1 MMVALLILWLVV
13 IHFDAVSS
21 SSVNQNVSFSPSR
34 LHSNLQFHL
43 HVDTQQLQ
51 CFFTAPSIL
60 PPRNLL
66 GSETQP
72 PAPGAGVFIPTT
84 QSQKMGEGGIEL
96 LKAEED
102 KHGGVVVNVEV
113 EDPIEPLNFGSWL
126 QASIS
131 NWSQQG
137 KKGVWVKLPI
147 KHSNLVDTA
156 VKAGFRYHHAEPD
169 HLMLVFWIP
178 HSPDTLPQNASH
190 RVGIGAF
197 VINNNREMLVV
208 QETGGRF
215 KGTGIWKMP
224 TGTVNEGE
232 DICAAA
238 IREVKEETG
247 IETEFVEIL
256 AFRQSHKSFFQ
267 KSDMFFV
274 SMLRPLSFDIHSQD
288 SEIVASKWMPIEE
301 YAAQSFVQE
310 HDLFRFIAEICLSK
324 LDGKYTGF
332 SNLLT
337 TTSSGKNTYLYF
349 NGHDAS
355 NLVDSK
361 NQQA

>member
-21 SSVNQNVSFSPSR
+21 SSVHQNVSFSSSP

-66 GSETQP
+66 GSEPQP

-113 EDPIEPLNFGSWL
+113 EDPIEPLNFSSWL

-137 KKGVWVKLPI
+137 KKGVWIKLPI

-169 HLMLVFWIP
+169 HLMLVYWIP
-178 HSPDTLPQNASH
+178 HSPDTIPQNASH

-197 VINNNREMLVV
+197 VINNNR
-208 QETGGRF
+208 
-215 KGTGIWKMP
+215 
-224 TGTVNEGE
+224 EGE

-267 KSDMFFV
+267 KSNMFFV
-274 SMLRPLSFDIHSQD
+274 SMLRPLSFDIHSQA